1 LLFLAAKWEYNADG
15 SVKTEIIKALYS
27 ALLCVFA
34 EAAKRD
40 ASAEALVVLLRG
52 KCGVPEAQAGV
63 VGEIYASAKE
73 RLRREL
79 RRAGDAQA
87 ATCSPRALARALPRS
102 WSSSSCHTG
111 ISGRNSSPFLLT
123 VERFVFV
130 FGGVIHTGQT

>member
-1 LLFLAAKWEYNADG
+1 
-15 SVKTEIIKALYS
+15 
-27 ALLCVFA
+27 
-34 EAAKRD
+34 
-40 ASAEALVVLLRG
+40 
-52 KCGVPEAQAGV
+52 VPEAQAGV